1 MKAIDGNINEV
12 FRFKRNRFCPSGNTA
27 LISTWLRA
35 IRARFLLASVI
46 AVSNG
51 LALAYWKYGLF
62 DPLYAALTYA
72 GVVFLHASV
81 DLLND
86 YWDHKRG
93 IDSATTRTKFS
104 GGTGVL
110 PENMLTPRTVYT
122 AGIVFLILGIV
133 IGAYFVAIRGVTIA
147 VILGFAVVAIYFYST
162 SIVNSGL
169 GELFVA
175 IKGAM
180 IVLGTFYV
188 QTTLIDPAAIYL
200 GAIVGLLSATV
211 LFVNAFPDF
220 EADKSKGRRTLVIV
234 LGRQKASVLFPVFVI
249 AAYAMISIGISF
261 EYVKVYALASFASI
275 PFAVKAVLALRRDNE
290 SVPGLV
296 PAMGSTVTYSRI
308 TGFVLAASLLL

>member
-1 MKAIDGNINEV
+1 M
-12 FRFKRNRFCPSGNTA
+12 A
-27 LISTWLRA
+27 LISVWLRA
-35 IRARFLLASVI
+35 IRIRFLLASII

-51 LALAYWKYGLF
+51 LAIAYWKYGLF
-62 DPLYAALTYA
+62 DPLHAALTYA
-72 GVVFLHASV
+72 GVAFLHASV

-110 PENMLTPRTVYT
+110 PENILTPKAVYA
-122 AGIVFLILGIV
+122 AGIVFLI
-133 IGAYFVAIRGVTIA
+133 IGAIVGTYFVAIRGVTIA

-175 IKGAM
+175 IKGTM

-188 QTTLIDPAAIYL
+188 QAMLIEPAAIYV

-220 EADKSKGRRTLVIV
+220 DADRSKGRRTLVIL
-234 LGRQKASVLFPVFVI
+234 LGRQKATVLFPMFII
-249 AAYAMISIGISF
+249 AAYVLIVIGIHLG
-261 EYVKVYALASFASI
+261 YTKVYSLASLVSI
-275 PFAVKAVLALRRDNE
+275 PFAVKAIRALRNTPETTQD
-290 SVPGLV
+290 LV
-296 PAMGSTVTYSRI
+296 PAMSATVTYSRI
-308 TGFVLAASLLL
+308 TGFVLAASLIF

>member
-1 MKAIDGNINEV
+1 M
-12 FRFKRNRFCPSGNTA
+12 
-27 LISTWLRA
+27 ISSWLRA
-35 IRARFLLASVI
+35 IRIRFLLASVI

-51 LALAYWKYGLF
+51 LAVAYWKYGMF
-62 DPLYAALTYA
+62 DPLYAGLTYA
-72 GVVFLHASV
+72 GVIFLHASV

-110 PENMLTPRTVYT
+110 PEKILTPRAVYT
-122 AGIVFLILGIV
+122 AGVVFLILGIAV
-133 IGAYFVAIRGVTIA
+133 GTFFVAIRGVTIA

-175 IKGAM
+175 IKGVL

-188 QTTLIDPAAIYL
+188 QTALIDVTAIYI

-220 EADKSKGRRTLVIV
+220 EADRSKGRRTLVIV
-234 LGRQKASVLFPVFVI
+234 LGRQRASILFPAFVI
-249 AAYAMISIGISF
+249 AAYTLIAIGIPLGYTKIYS
-261 EYVKVYALASFASI
+261 LASLVSI
-275 PFAVKAVLALRRDNE
+275 PLAIKAISALRRDNE
-290 SVPGLV
+290 TVQGLV
-296 PAMGSTVTYSRI
+296 PVMGSTVTYSRI
-308 TGFVLAASLLL
+308 TGFVLAASLIF

>member
-1 MKAIDGNINEV
+1 V
-12 FRFKRNRFCPSGNTA
+12 LS
-27 LISTWLRA
+27 SWLRA
-35 IRARFLLASVI
+35 IRIRFLLASVI

-51 LALAYWKYGLF
+51 LAMAYWKVGTI
-62 DPLYAALTYA
+62 DPLYAVLTYV

-110 PENMLTPRTVYT
+110 PENLLTPKAVYT
-122 AGIVFLILGIV
+122 AGVIFLVLGAS
-133 IGAYFVAIRGVTIA
+133 IGAYFVAVRGVTIA

-162 SIVNSGL
+162 SIVNAGL

-188 QTTLIDPAAIYL
+188 QSAMIEPAAVYV
-200 GAIVGLLSATV
+200 GAIVGILSATV
-211 LFVNAFPDF
+211 LFVNSFPDF
-220 EADKSKGRRTLVIV
+220 EADRSKGRRTLVIV
-234 LGRQKASVLFPVFVI
+234 LGKKAAASAFPLFII
-249 AAYAMISIGISF
+249 AAYAMIVAGIF
-261 EYVKVYALASFASI
+261 FGLTKVYSLVSLVSV
-275 PFAVKAVLALRRDNE
+275 PFAAKSVMSLRKDQQNIDR
-290 SVPGLV
+290 LI
-296 PAMGSTVTYSRI
+296 PAMASAVTYSRI
-308 TGFVLAASLLL
+308 TGFLLALSLIF